1 MHEKNTTK
9 KILPG
14 KRGCHEIKFS
24 EQKQR
29 QNSENF
35 QVLPFPPISQTLEGT
50 NWNSRSDE
58 VMDEVIFHKLWI

>member
-1 MHEKNTTK
+1 MHEKYKENVHQE
-9 KILPG
+9 
-14 KRGCHEIKFS
+14 KRGCHETKFS

-29 QNSENF
+29 QNSEHF
-35 QVLPFPPISQTLEGT
+35 QVLLSSPISQTLEGT